1 MHRLSSKAE
10 EYQEGEVVLLQQ
22 PEAPVLFMSS
32 ASTDISTI
40 SSALLL
46 EDNFKWQGRIRALCI
61 NELSH
66 KAQIDHYLNTSANN
80 TKLII
85 IRLLGG
91 TNHWPYGLEQIKEW
105 KEKDEKRKLIVI
117 SGTDDNE
124 NELSKY
130 SSENLEIVR
139 FLSLLLR
146 EGGIKNISILLL
158 ILDSLL
164 IGKKIDLDSFKLNK
178 FETIKKWDWKN
189 EKGYKVGIL
198 FYSALFKANDI
209 SFAENLVDIV
219 RKKGMSPKVLVVST
233 LRNRDIQDKIIK
245 FYKEECIDAIITTTS
260 FSIANDNE
268 INITEKIWDI
278 INVPVFQL
286 LISTDS
292 RKKWEKSSLGLSPLD
307 LTMQVVMPEI
317 DGRITTRPSAFKE
330 KDKLNQ
336 YLATSIKTLKAEK
349 PLINWS
355 IDHIKNWINLKNCN
369 NFNKKITILLANYPI
384 KNSRLANGVGLDTPE
399 SLFKLLY
406 LLKDKGYD
414 LGKDSLPLNSKE
426 LINTILAGRTNDP
439 ESLYK
444 DPLTYIELKD
454 YIKYWNTIDLKAKK
468 LITKRWNEPEES
480 IELEDNKFAIHGLIY
495 GKVAILIQPSRGY
508 NSNDLKDIHSPD
520 LPPPHRYIAQYLW
533 IENFFKSS
541 AIIHLGKHGSVEW
554 LPGKGIGLSESCFP
568 HISLPNLPNIYPF
581 IVNDPGEGSQAKRR
595 TQALIIDHLTP
606 PLGRSGLYGNMSQ
619 LESLLEEYYNSK
631 ILLSKRTK
639 ILKERILNIFEQEDY
654 LFSHSFADLKKIN
667 DLEFQDLIDKADSFL
682 CEIKESQ
689 IRIGLHILGQIPNKN
704 NLIQL
709 VTSIARSPQNNYKGI
724 TQLIAEELNFRFD
737 PWSEEEKTK
746 PNIDDSNL
754 FKNITGK
761 VPRNYGQIV
770 DYIEQQANII
780 ISKIIGTNICNHSE
794 KDLHPKLIS
803 FSHKEI
809 KGSYAYFINN
819 KIVQKIYESA
829 KNENLSL
836 INSLNGNRIESGPSG
851 APTRSRLEVL
861 PTGRNFYSVD
871 IRGLPTQ
878 AAWDLGKRS
887 SQQIIEI
894 YNLENGEELRNIAIS
909 IWATSTMRNGGEDI
923 AQVLSLMGIQPIW
936 EYSTS
941 RLIDLEV
948 IPLSVLGRPRVDVL
962 TRVSGLFRDSF
973 PQLIELLHS
982 AQLKLAGLKED
993 KKMNPYTKLTV
1004 DGFITK
1010 RIFGSAPGSYGAG
1023 LQELISSSN
1032 WENKSELVESYLC
1045 WSKWSYSSGDKHEE
1059 NLDSLKCSLGQVQVV
1074 LQNQDNREHDI
1085 LDSDDYYQFHGGLS
1099 ASVEECSG
1107 KKPMTLIADHSRY
1120 SRPRVKS
1127 LNEEI
1132 DRVVR
1137 SRLLNPK
1144 WINAMKSHGYK
1155 GAFEIGASIDYLFGY
1170 DATTNSVTDWT
1181 YKEIYET
1188 YLNNKINKD
1197 FIASSNP
1204 WVLRDIAERLLE
1216 ASNRGLWERTDQN
1229 IINHIKIIINSSE
1242 SIIENHKV

>member
-1 MHRLSSKAE
+1 
-10 EYQEGEVVLLQQ
+10 
-22 PEAPVLFMSS
+22 
-32 ASTDISTI
+32 
-40 SSALLL
+40 
-46 EDNFKWQGRIRALCI
+46 
-61 NELSH
+61 
-66 KAQIDHYLNTSANN
+66 
-80 TKLII
+80 
-85 IRLLGG
+85 
-91 TNHWPYGLEQIKEW
+91 
-105 KEKDEKRKLIVI
+105 
-117 SGTDDNE
+117 
-124 NELSKY
+124 
-130 SSENLEIVR
+130 
-139 FLSLLLR
+139 
-146 EGGIKNISILLL
+146 
-158 ILDSLL
+158 
-164 IGKKIDLDSFKLNK
+164 
-178 FETIKKWDWKN
+178 
-189 EKGYKVGIL
+189 
-198 FYSALFKANDI
+198 
-209 SFAENLVDIV
+209 
-219 RKKGMSPKVLVVST
+219 
-233 LRNRDIQDKIIK
+233 
-245 FYKEECIDAIITTTS
+245 
-260 FSIANDNE
+260 
-268 INITEKIWDI
+268 
-278 INVPVFQL
+278 
-286 LISTDS
+286 
-292 RKKWEKSSLGLSPLD
+292 
-307 LTMQVVMPEI
+307 
-317 DGRITTRPSAFKE
+317 
-330 KDKLNQ
+330 
-336 YLATSIKTLKAEK
+336 
-349 PLINWS
+349 
-355 IDHIKNWINLKNCN
+355 
-369 NFNKKITILLANYPI
+369 
-384 KNSRLANGVGLDTPE
+384 
-399 SLFKLLY
+399 
-406 LLKDKGYD
+406 
-414 LGKDSLPLNSKE
+414 
-426 LINTILAGRTNDP
+426 
-439 ESLYK
+439 
-444 DPLTYIELKD
+444 
-454 YIKYWNTIDLKAKK
+454 
-468 LITKRWNEPEES
+468 KRWNEPEES

-533 IENFFKSS
+533 IEYFFKSS

-639 ILKERILNIFEQEDY
+639 ILKERILKIFEQEDY

-962 TRVSGLFRDSF
+962 TRVSGL
-973 PQLIELLHS
+973 
-982 AQLKLAGLKED
+982 
-993 KKMNPYTKLTV
+993 
-1004 DGFITK
+1004 
-1010 RIFGSAPGSYGAG
+1010 
-1023 LQELISSSN
+1023 
-1032 WENKSELVESYLC
+1032 
-1045 WSKWSYSSGDKHEE
+1045 
-1059 NLDSLKCSLGQVQVV
+1059 
-1074 LQNQDNREHDI
+1074 
-1085 LDSDDYYQFHGGLS
+1085 
-1099 ASVEECSG
+1099 
-1107 KKPMTLIADHSRY
+1107 
-1120 SRPRVKS
+1120 
-1127 LNEEI
+1127 
-1132 DRVVR
+1132 
-1137 SRLLNPK
+1137 
-1144 WINAMKSHGYK
+1144 
-1155 GAFEIGASIDYLFGY
+1155 
-1170 DATTNSVTDWT
+1170 
-1181 YKEIYET
+1181 
-1188 YLNNKINKD
+1188 
-1197 FIASSNP
+1197 
-1204 WVLRDIAERLLE
+1204 
-1216 ASNRGLWERTDQN
+1216 
-1229 IINHIKIIINSSE
+1229 
-1242 SIIENHKV
+1242 